1 MAKKQGISEKV
12 WNKIK
17 KTVSP
22 YIPEPVKEFVKP
34 VTKVIDN
41 QTKKTDENIK
51 KFNENIKKVKQ
62 SPKPKPDNTNPKKR
76 LKIEQNKGNDI
87 NYKKYNYI
95 KEDTQKK
102 VNKALDEQAERTGE
116 ILKLAATDP
125 VKLYDKATDEFVG
138 GIVGFKKGLE
148 VGWNKFQTKRAL
160 LNKNEQYRKIKYR
173 EYHQIPFVCRK
184 LKMLG
189 TEIHRIEYHA

>member
-1 MAKKQGISEKV
+1 MAKKQGITEKV

-76 LKIEQNKGNDI
+76 LKIEQNKENDI
-87 NYKKYNYI
+87 NDKK
-95 KEDTQKK
+95 
-102 VNKALDEQAERTGE
+102 
-116 ILKLAATDP
+116 
-125 VKLYDKATDEFVG
+125 
-138 GIVGFKKGLE
+138 
-148 VGWNKFQTKRAL
+148 
-160 LNKNEQYRKIKYR
+160 
-173 EYHQIPFVCRK
+173 
-184 LKMLG
+184 
-189 TEIHRIEYHA
+189 